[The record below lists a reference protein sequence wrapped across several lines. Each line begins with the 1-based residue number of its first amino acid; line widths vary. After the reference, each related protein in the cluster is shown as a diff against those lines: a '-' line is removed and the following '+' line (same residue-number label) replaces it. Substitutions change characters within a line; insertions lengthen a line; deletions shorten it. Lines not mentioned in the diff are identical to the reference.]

1 MSKDKPVYMVKLE
14 TGTLADHRGKI
25 KVWCIGL
32 ECPDPN
38 EREIYD
44 NFEELPKWIQR
55 KITILDMVQ
64 SRERGKL
71 SVLPPRVDGVGT
83 AFGTSYQIIKDE
95 DDEDD
100 G

>member
-32 ECPDPN
+32 ECPDPDH
-38 EREIYD
+38 REIYD
-44 NFEELPKWIQR
+44 SFEELPKWMQR
-55 KITILDMVQ
+55 KITMLDMVQ
-64 SRERGKL
+64 SRKMGKL
-71 SVLPPRVDGVGT
+71 SLVAPSIDGVGT

-95 DDEDD
+95 EDEDD
-100 G
+100 E